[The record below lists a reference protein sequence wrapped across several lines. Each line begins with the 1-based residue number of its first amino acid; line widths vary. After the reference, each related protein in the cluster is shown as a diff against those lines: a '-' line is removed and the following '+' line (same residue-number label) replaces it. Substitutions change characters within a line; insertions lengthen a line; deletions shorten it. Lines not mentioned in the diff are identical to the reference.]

1 MAEPARFRPK
11 VFPPPEFPPRRLPA
25 FSRTPPAIF
34 PPILG
39 LLGLGLALKR
49 GLAVLA
55 LPVGLAD
62 AVLGAVSVL
71 WAFAVVAYV
80 AKLARRPAVLA
91 EDMASLPGRAGLA
104 AASMGGMLMAAVLA
118 PFSPVIAVGLLWL
131 ALLVHL
137 LLALR
142 LVMILRRAAP
152 EGRSVNPTSHLSFVG
167 FIVGG
172 VGAGA
177 LGLDWLGTVL
187 LALTIPV
194 AVVIWG
200 LSAVEFTRRTPPPP
214 LRPLLA
220 IHLAP
225 ASLFATVAIL
235 SGHETIATVFA
246 ALAAILLVALVISAR
261 WLLAGGVTPMW
272 GALTFPLAACAS
284 ALILQGGLWQVAG
297 IAVLVAA
304 LGAIPAIAWAVLKL
318 WPGGQLAARTN
329 AATA

>member
-11 VFPPPEFPPRRLPA
+11 AFPPPEFPPRRLPA

-49 GLAVLA
+49 GLAALD

-62 AVLGAVSVL
+62 ALLGAVSVL
-71 WAFAVVAYV
+71 WAFAVFAYL
-80 AKLARRPAVLA
+80 AKLARRPAVLV
-91 EDMASLPGRAGLA
+91 EDLGSLPGRAGLA
-104 AASMGGMLMAAVLA
+104 AAGMGGMLMAAVLA

-137 LLALR
+137 ALALR

-152 EGRSVNPTSHLSFVG
+152 EARSVNPTWHLSFVG

-187 LALTIPV
+187 LVLTIPV

-225 ASLFATVAIL
+225 ASLFATVAAL
-235 SGHETIATVFA
+235 MGHVELATVFA
-246 ALAAILLVALVISAR
+246 ALAAILLVSLALSAR

-284 ALILQGGLWQVAG
+284 ALILQGGAWQVAG
-297 IAVLVAA
+297 IAVLAVA
-304 LGAIPAIAWAVLKL
+304 LGAVPAIAWAVLKL